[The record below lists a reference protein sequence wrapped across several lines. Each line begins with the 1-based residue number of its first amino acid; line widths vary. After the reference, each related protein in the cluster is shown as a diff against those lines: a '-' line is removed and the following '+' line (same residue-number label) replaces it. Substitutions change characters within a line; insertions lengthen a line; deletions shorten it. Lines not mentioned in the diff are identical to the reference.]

1 MVLSLAAHCTYM
13 ADPAVLQIG
22 TAIGSYEAGMA
33 CMAVFQMVL
42 YALVMGYAT
51 SMIWRMTAEKMAG
64 GGNNTISGAFPIQHG
79 FSGVYHKGYLV
90 YHIVYVVLFTFS
102 GEKLFQQRKKEN
114 PHEHSSGG

>member
-1 MVLSLAAHCTYM
+1 
-13 ADPAVLQIG
+13 
-22 TAIGSYEAGMA
+22 MA

-51 SMIWRMTAEKMAG
+51 SMIWRMTAKKMAG

-90 YHIVYVVLFTFS
+90 YYIVYVVLFTFS

>member
-1 MVLSLAAHCTYM
+1 MV
-13 ADPAVLQIG
+13 
-22 TAIGSYEAGMA
+22 
-33 CMAVFQMVL
+33 
-42 YALVMGYAT
+42 
-51 SMIWRMTAEKMAG
+51 G

-102 GEKLFQQRKKEN
+102 GEKLFQQWKKEN

>member
-51 SMIWRMTAEKMAG
+51 SMIWRMTAKNG
-64 GGNNTISGAFPIQHG
+64 QWW
-79 FSGVYHKGYLV
+79 
-90 YHIVYVVLFTFS
+90 
-102 GEKLFQQRKKEN
+102 
-114 PHEHSSGG
+114 